1 MNSAARTMPRHVRT
15 SPGPYGSRRD
25 ALRTLIALGSTV
37 ATAVVPVPAPRA
49 ESAGSPPAF
58 AEHEIKAGF
67 LFNFAGFTEWPAEK
81 LSSPEQ
87 AIVLGILGSASL
99 AESLGRIGQR
109 KSSLAPRRQI
119 RVLETVA
126 EAKECHLVFLGSVRV
141 SGTMLV
147 ELRQA
152 RVLTV
157 GDAQDFLDHGG
168 MIQFLTVGENVR
180 FDVNLPAV
188 EHAGIR
194 ISSRVLRLAHEVRS
208 EERSR

>member
-1 MNSAARTMPRHVRT
+1 MNSATRKTARGA
-15 SPGPYGSRRD
+15 GPPAGPEGSRRD
-25 ALRTLIALGSTV
+25 ALRAL
-37 ATAVVPVPAPRA
+37 ATAVLIGPSAWA
-49 ESAGSPPAF
+49 EVEPLAPAF

-67 LFNFAGFTEWPAEK
+67 LFNFAGFTEWPADK
-81 LSSPEQ
+81 LGSPDPTLL
-87 AIVLGILGSASL
+87 LGILGSPSL

-119 RVLETVA
+119 RVLETTA
-126 EAKECHLVFLGSVRV
+126 EAKECHLVFLGGSRV
-141 SGTMLV
+141 GGNTLA

-157 GDAQDFLDHGG
+157 GDARDFLDHGG

-188 EHAGIR
+188 ERAGIR
-194 ISSRVLRLAHEVRS
+194 ISSRVLRLAREVRS
-208 EERSR
+208 EEKSR